1 MGSYIKVL
9 AAHFVDL
16 YERRPEA
23 WSLEPWEMQ
32 MLMWSL
38 GYTDDL
44 VDERLL
50 AQAMMQTFRIERH
63 GLKLYNGCKRQVP

>member
-1 MGSYIKVL
+1 MGSYTKLL
-9 AAHFVDL
+9 AAQLTDL

-32 MLMWSL
+32 MLLWSL

-44 VDERLL
+44 VDEGLL
-50 AQAMMQTFRIERH
+50 AQAMMQTFRIERF
-63 GLKLYNGCKRQVP
+63 GFRVYNGGRS